1 MHCTPNAKAIE
12 ELSERMAACTKQLTQ
27 RLGEAAMR
35 EQYSLAE
42 LEEQVLHQIKVMGNE
57 LLSGLCGLSV
67 PVYPAAAVACGCG
80 GEGHYQR
87 RRVGESKT
95 LLGVVQLSRP
105 YYLCAECHQGRC
117 PLDQALGF
125 CAGGTSGGLQAVMAL
140 LGVQFPFEE
149 AATMLEKLTLVQVSP
164 NACRKATETLGSLV
178 GEEEQAAV
186 SAAWTNLAVVQ
197 PGSRETIAGDFYV
210 SMDGVTVHI
219 EEQGWK
225 NLWLGAVYTTQAT
238 RGSLGA
244 AKRPETLQVRTQQP
258 SFVTDLA
265 DVETFGRQLWL
276 EAERRGL
283 AQAQQ
288 VIVIGDGAHWLW
300 KLAEEHF
307 PHATQVLDWYH
318 AATYVWKAADA
329 LYGEGTDL
337 AKHWAK
343 QHLDLL
349 WNGDVLTLLD
359 HLHAHSAHKPCLREI
374 VTYFRNNQHR
384 VRYDLYRANGWQFG
398 SGTIESGCK
407 HVIGARLK
415 QAGMIWST
423 QGARAVAKL
432 RARLKSRRWDATVA
446 AQPPP
451 ARAYHRRVA

>member
-1 MHCTPNAKAIE
+1 MDCTPKALE
-12 ELSERMAACTKQLTQ
+12 ELSERMAACVKRIT
-27 RLGEAAMR
+27 RGLGEAAMR
-35 EQYSLAE
+35 EQCTLAG
-42 LEEQVLHQIKVMGNE
+42 LEEQVLQQIKVIGNE
-57 LLSGLCGLSV
+57 LLTGLCGLSV
-67 PVYPAAAVACGCG
+67 PAYPAAVVACDCG
-80 GEGHYQR
+80 GEAHYQR
-87 RRVGESKT
+87 QREGQSKT
-95 LLGVVQLSRP
+95 LVGVVQVRRP
-105 YYLCAECHQGRC
+105 YYLCAHCHQGGC
-117 PLDQALGF
+117 PLDEALGF
-125 CAGGTSGGLQAVMAL
+125 CAGGMSAGLQAVMAL

-149 AATMLEKLTLVQVSP
+149 AAAMLEKLTLVQVSP
-164 NACRKATETLGSLV
+164 NACRKATETLGGMV
-178 GEEEQAAV
+178 VEQEHAAV
-186 SAAWTNLAVVQ
+186 SAAWAKPSVLQ
-197 PGSRETIAGDFYV
+197 PSSNEVIAGDFYV
-210 SMDGVTVHI
+210 SMDGVTVHL

-238 RGSLGA
+238 PS
-244 AKRPETLQVRTQQP
+244 AKRPETLTVRTQQP

-265 DVETFGRQLWL
+265 DVESFGRQLWL
-276 EAERRGL
+276 EAEQRGL

-307 PHATQVLDWYH
+307 PQATQILDWYH
-318 AATYVWKAADA
+318 AATYVWKAAHT

-349 WNGDVLTLLD
+349 WDGDVQTVLD
-359 HLHAHSAHKPCLREI
+359 RLQAQTTHKPGLCDI

-384 VRYDLYRANGWQFG
+384 MRYDLYRANGWQIG

-415 QAGMIWST
+415 QAGMIWSPA
-423 QGARAVAKL
+423 GAQAVAKL
-432 RARLKSRRWDATVA
+432 RARLKSRRWDQTVD

-451 ARAYHRRVA
+451 ARTYQRRAA